1 MRILNR
7 PIRSTV
13 VALIGDDE
21 VSRWLSAIFIVSMV
35 ALASCRPSPR
45 RCRTSSSRAWWD
57 AGRLCSPSSSRHGLG
72 SGHRRGRG
80 GGVLAAVL
88 ILVESPW
95 LYLWLSVDHRGRGGM
110 LGCRP
115 CPRRIAVALPLAV
128 GRSSRTW
135 WDAGLL
141 SSPSSNHRGS
151 ASGCRSIIEDVVGC
165 WAAVLALVES
175 PWLCL
180 WLSVDH
186 RGRGGM
192 LGCRPRPCRV
202 AVALPLAVGRSS
214 S

>member
-1 MRILNR
+1 
-7 PIRSTV
+7 
-13 VALIGDDE
+13 
-21 VSRWLSAIFIVSMV
+21 MV

-57 AGRLCSPSSSRHGLG
+57 AGRSCSPSSSCHGLG

-88 ILVESPW
+88 V
-95 LYLWLSVDHRGRGGM
+95 
-110 LGCRP
+110 
-115 CPRRIAVALPLAV
+115 
-128 GRSSRTW
+128 
-135 WDAGLL
+135 
-141 SSPSSNHRGS
+141 
-151 ASGCRSIIEDVVGC
+151 
-165 WAAVLALVES
+165 LVES

-192 LGCRPRPCRV
+192 LGCRPRPRRI

-214 S
+214 RTWWNAGLPSSPSSSRRGSASGCRSIIELVGCWAAVLVLVEPLWPWLWLSVAIVGTWWGAGCRPHGPRPRRGCGCGFWLSVIVVDCHSS